1 MVIIDH
7 GFLIFLRWTTKVECN
22 WTGGRFRTT

>member
-7 GFLIFLRWTTKVECN
+7 EFLIFLRWIRRFGYN
-22 WTGGRFRTT
+22 WTSVRSRI